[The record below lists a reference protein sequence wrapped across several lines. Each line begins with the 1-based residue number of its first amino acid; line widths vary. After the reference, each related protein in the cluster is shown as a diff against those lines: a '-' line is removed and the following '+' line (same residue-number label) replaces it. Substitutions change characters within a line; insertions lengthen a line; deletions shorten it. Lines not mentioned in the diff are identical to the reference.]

1 MRHYNPIPDDV
12 LDGIVAHRPEYGTMR
27 DNYRTLLAAG
37 RTMQACQ
44 IGNAIANGYLSGEA
58 CIPAKAVWHL
68 GHHCLGTS
76 TTDDYYGYGK

>member
-1 MRHYNPIPDDV
+1 MAAGRFAQSVGATTSARSP
-12 LDGIVAHRPEYGTMR
+12 R
-27 DNYRTLLAAG
+27 DICSAAG
-37 RTMQACQ
+37 RTMQDCQ

-68 GHHCLGTS
+68 SHHCLGTS